1 MAKEM
6 EEVVVRARRPGFSSN
21 APRGGGGGG
30 GISGSG
36 FNTSNYFGGDPSF
49 LSSEALLE
57 DFDPTPDFSDRRR
70 LRDRIADR
78 VNQAREN
85 YPIAT
90 KAIELA
96 AGSTALGQAVGGI
109 NLAKKVVNKMQDKE
123 KKAMGGM
130 MYNKGSLVG
139 NQSLLDKNDDGK
151 ISGEDFKMLRE
162 KKIFGGLLRLS
173 SVGARKAGKLLLD
186 DATKDVKKISKDLPK
201 DQSFKDATGIG
212 SSKEDILSQQAAAM
226 ARPVGSFR
234 DVSQV
239 RENKYHIETLEDFF
253 SGEPKLEKAIK
264 QLRKQIYSKV
274 EDKDIADDIYATKLL
289 ELESK
294 YSKQY
299 KRLTN
304 DAAREVLEK
313 QEREFQDSSLMI
325 PPEMLREKK
334 VIGGILN
341 VTRVGSKALARSLL
355 SDATK
360 EVRDTV
366 KKLPSVNKQNEIKNK
381 YEVDKGDIDRAFD
394 IKESINEERQL
405 LEMDIDTLE
414 NFFSGET
421 QLDKAIKQLKKKIY
435 RKIKNKD
442 VANEV
447 YASKLEELQ
456 QSILSNP
463 SYKKM
468 IKEEQGK
475 IKGYLDDNPE
485 LTMKTVLDDAE
496 MDFLDPES
504 DLLGGMSSSRK
515 AKREVAKKER
525 QRERERNMEPIIPFN
540 KGGRVEYQEGS
551 LMMPPEMESKMP
563 LDTYPNIPPE
573 EMAEAEASQ
582 LPDAE
587 MEDQYMN
594 FVLDQSLDDDEQSY
608 LMNALETDPK
618 LSQIFDK
625 VITTAS
631 EFTGAGEVEG
641 PGTGVSDSIPAR
653 LSDGEFVFT
662 KKATDQI
669 GADNLQMMMDDAER
683 AFDGGMMREPKRM
696 GSMIMKD
703 EDPDLMEA
711 MSNEDINR
719 QMLMSN
725 RAPSLL
731 GTN

>member
-21 APRGGGGGG
+21 APRGGGG

-139 NQSLLDKNDDGK
+139 NQSLLDKNNDGD
-151 ISGEDFKMLRE
+151 ITGEDFKMLRTQ
-162 KKIFGGLLRLS
+162 KVLGGLLN
-173 SVGARKAGKLLLD
+173 
-186 DATKDVKKISKDLPK
+186 I
-201 DQSFKDATGIG
+201 
-212 SSKEDILSQQAAAM
+212 
-226 ARPVGSFR
+226 
-234 DVSQV
+234 
-239 RENKYHIETLEDFF
+239 
-253 SGEPKLEKAIK
+253 
-264 QLRKQIYSKV
+264 
-274 EDKDIADDIYATKLL
+274 
-289 ELESK
+289 
-294 YSKQY
+294 
-299 KRLTN
+299 
-304 DAAREVLEK
+304 
-313 QEREFQDSSLMI
+313 
-325 PPEMLREKK
+325 
-334 VIGGILN
+334 
-341 VTRVGSKALARSLL
+341 TRAGSKAVAKSLL

-360 EVRDTV
+360 EV
-366 KKLPSVNKQNEIKNK
+366 KKISKQLPSVQEQKKIQRQ
-381 YEVDKGDIDRAFD
+381 YENPEDRFGDIDVEVESGIDNIRRDNNRD
-394 IKESINEERQL
+394 IEV
-405 LEMDIDTLE
+405 LE
-414 NFFSGET
+414 NFFSNET
-421 QLDKAIKQLKKKIY
+421 ELAKRISELKKTIY
-435 RKIKNKD
+435 KRIKDKD
-442 VANEV
+442 VADQV
-447 YASKLEELQ
+447 YRDKLADLQ
-456 QSILSNP
+456 TSIFNNKSFKSLEREQDALIRSLP
-463 SYKKM
+463 S
-468 IKEEQGK
+468 EEQFGLSSFANLAGPDSVRETEFLRK
-475 IKGYLDDNPE
+475 KAQE
-485 LTMKTVLDDAE
+485 
-496 MDFLDPES
+496 LDPRFEEFGAFKE
-504 DLLGGMSSSRK
+504 DLEPLTEAQKRRN
-515 AKREVAKKER
+515 AKEMER
-525 QRERERNMEPIIPFN
+525 IKNEDIPFN
-540 KGGRVEYQEGS
+540 KGGRVKYQEGS
-551 LMMPPEMESKMP
+551 LMMPPEMESDMP
-563 LDTYPNIPPE
+563 VDTYPNIPPE

-582 LPDAE
+582 LPDAA

-662 KKATDQI
+662 KKATDQM

-683 AFDGGMMREPKRM
+683 AFDGGMMRSPKQEGGM
-696 GSMIMKD
+696 MYKQKD
-703 EDPDLMEA
+703 EDPLAYEKIAQDEIKK
-711 MSNEDINR
+711 N
-719 QMLMSN
+719 MLRAN

-731 GTN
+731 GGN